1 MTSRIFSKPI
11 ALLVLFS
18 LLAGCS
24 LSPEEKVARE
34 QALKQTVDS
43 FTGAI
48 VQNNWTEAFRW
59 TDGSVPGGDQLKQQI
74 TQSWVGDGTLT
85 NAQVSSMA
93 WVGDTTAKVKLTWTF
108 QSGSVETFS
117 NETFLWTWN
126 GSGWKYRGR
135 ALR

>member
-1 MTSRIFSKPI
+1 MDRSFFPKPFFLI
-11 ALLVLFS
+11 GLLV

-43 FTGAI
+43 FSAAVLQG
-48 VQNNWTEAFRW
+48 NWTEAFRW
-59 TDGSVPGGDQLKQQI
+59 TDGSIPGGDQLKQQI
-74 TQSWVGDGTLT
+74 TQSWVQDGTLT

-93 WVGDTTAKVKLTWTF
+93 WVNDGTAKVKLTWTF
-108 QSGSVETFS
+108 QSGSVESFS

-126 GSGWKYRGR
+126 GNGWKYRGR

>member
-1 MTSRIFSKPI
+1 MNSQTFLRSISFFV
-11 ALLVLFS
+11 LLS

-48 VQNNWTEAFRW
+48 VQNNWTDAFRW
-59 TDGSVPGGDQLKQQI
+59 TDGSISGGDQLKQQI